1 MKELKYSR
9 QREAILE
16 ELRKRHDHPTADL
29 LYRSL
34 RESFPRISLG
44 TVYRN
49 LDFLADTGQIL
60 RLEVSGY
67 TKRYDAN
74 LMPHQHV
81 RCTVCGRVA
90 DVFPPLP
97 VPSSAGVFVPGFARI
112 LSARIEFDGICAEC
126 AAKGHGA
133 SCGAWEW
140 LPEPQAEQASQSKEC
155 WHV

>member
-49 LDFLADTGQIL
+49 LNLLADLGQISRIRCEEGMEHFDCDTCDHYHFVCRGCGKIL
-60 RLEVSGY
+60 DLPMDIIEDL
-67 TKRYDAN
+67 DA
-74 LMPHQHV
+74 
-81 RCTVCGRVA
+81 RA
-90 DVFPPLP
+90 E
-97 VPSSAGVFVPGFARI
+97 SAGVGSVETHSLLFYGRC
-112 LSARIEFDGICAEC
+112 SA
-126 AAKGHGA
+126 
-133 SCGAWEW
+133 CGME
-140 LPEPQAEQASQSKEC
+140 ETED
-155 WHV
+155 

>member
-49 LDFLADTGQIL
+49 LNLLADLGQISRIRCEEGMEHFDCDTRDHYHFVCRSCGKIL
-60 RLEVSGY
+60 DLPMDII
-67 TKRYDAN
+67 TDLDA
-74 LMPHQHV
+74 
-81 RCTVCGRVA
+81 RA
-90 DVFPPLP
+90 E
-97 VPSSAGVFVPGFARI
+97 SAGVGSVETHSLLFYGRC
-112 LSARIEFDGICAEC
+112 SA
-126 AAKGHGA
+126 
-133 SCGAWEW
+133 CGTEDTAD
-140 LPEPQAEQASQSKEC
+140 
-155 WHV
+155 

>member
-49 LDFLADTGQIL
+49 LNLLADLGQISRIRCEEGMEHFDCDTRDHYHFVCRSCGKIL
-60 RLEVSGY
+60 DLPMDII
-67 TKRYDAN
+67 TDLDA
-74 LMPHQHV
+74 
-81 RCTVCGRVA
+81 RA
-90 DVFPPLP
+90 E
-97 VPSSAGVFVPGFARI
+97 SAGVGSVETHSLLFYGRC
-112 LSARIEFDGICAEC
+112 SA
-126 AAKGHGA
+126 
-133 SCGAWEW
+133 CGTE
-140 LPEPQAEQASQSKEC
+140 ETED
-155 WHV
+155 

>member
-49 LDFLADTGQIL
+49 LNLLADLGQISRIRCEEGMEHFDCDTCDHYHFVCRSCGKIL
-60 RLEVSGY
+60 DLPMDII
-67 TKRYDAN
+67 TDLDA
-74 LMPHQHV
+74 
-81 RCTVCGRVA
+81 RA
-90 DVFPPLP
+90 E
-97 VPSSAGVFVPGFARI
+97 SAGVGSVETHSLLFYGRC
-112 LSARIEFDGICAEC
+112 SA
-126 AAKGHGA
+126 
-133 SCGAWEW
+133 CGTEDTAD
-140 LPEPQAEQASQSKEC
+140 
-155 WHV
+155 

>member
-49 LDFLADTGQIL
+49 LNLLADLGQIS
-60 RLEVSGY
+60 RI
-67 TKRYDAN
+67 
-74 LMPHQHV
+74 
-81 RCTVCGRVA
+81 RCEEGMEHFDCDTCDHYHFVCRSCGKIL
-90 DVFPPLP
+90 DLP
-97 VPSSAGVFVPGFARI
+97 MDIITDLDSRAESAGVGSVETHSLLFYGRC
-112 LSARIEFDGICAEC
+112 SA
-126 AAKGHGA
+126 
-133 SCGAWEW
+133 CGTEDTAD
-140 LPEPQAEQASQSKEC
+140 
-155 WHV
+155 